1 MTIKEIYEKFEAVGL
16 LTAST
21 ICGDEVHS
29 RIMHLNG
36 YDAEGIYIRTM
47 WNKPYGRQ
55 LMESRKISLCGASD
69 TRILGHNEDGVP
81 NFPAGFAIRLV
92 GEVRF
97 LEEDEVRRRAENN
110 EGLKT
115 AVYDMDHYPA
125 MKKGNFIINRAKIDI
140 FDYDFECRTR
150 DHKLLRTRC
159 SFGGLDFN
167 QPGPRITGSC
177 IECGLCLKNCTFK
190 AIKEGSPYSIIPGHC
205 DDCGTCIESC
215 PADAI
220 ELSRPL

>member
-1 MTIKEIYEKFEAVGL
+1 MTIKEIYEKLNSVGV

-36 YDAEGIYIRTM
+36 YDDQGIYIRTM

-55 LMESRKISLCGASD
+55 LMETGKVTLCGASD

-81 NFPAGFAIRLV
+81 DFPGGYGIRLV
-92 GEVRF
+92 GEVKF
-97 LEEDEVRRRAENN
+97 LDETEIRKRAENN

-125 MKKGNFIINRAKIDI
+125 MKKGNFIIHRGKVDI
-140 FDYDFECRTR
+140 FDHDFECKSR
-150 DHKLLRTRC
+150 DHKVLRIRD
-159 SFGGLDFN
+159 SFGGMEYN
-167 QPGPRITGSC
+167 KVGPTITDKC
-177 IECGLCLKNCTFK
+177 IECGLCLENCTFK
-190 AIKEGSPYSIIPGHC
+190 AIEAGTPYRVIPERC
-205 DDCGTCIESC
+205 DDCGTCIENC

-220 ELSRPL
+220 ELSKPL